1 MNFKV
6 YDAPH
11 SDNTVMQI
19 LLNRGLSVEEAF
31 RYMNLSEESVNNPL
45 LLGEDKLAAAK
56 QIIDNTMISQQK
68 MLVIV
73 DSDCDGFTSSALFI
87 NYLYE
92 MNPTYVEECVEYRF
106 HEGKQHGLTDMVDYI
121 LKKDFKLVVV
131 PDGGSNDYEPQK
143 TLKENGIEVIVL
155 DHHETGY
162 LNNDAVVINNQ
173 MCDYPNKSFSGVGIV
188 WQFCRYMDTE
198 NGTNYADKFI
208 DLVALG
214 NIGDMMDL
222 RNPETRYVISKGLR
236 PDNIQNPFIYGMWQ
250 KNMFKLTDEPTA
262 WGYTFYIVPM
272 VNACNRSGSLEDKQV
287 MFQAMLT
294 NRADVKVPSTK
305 RGHKAGEMETICT
318 QSLRVAT
325 NVKRHQ
331 DKAVDESMAKL
342 IKKIEDENLLQHKV
356 LLLLLPAG
364 YMSPNTAGLVANKL
378 MAKYQ
383 RPCCVLM
390 KNGDSFSGSA
400 RGCDIIGVTKFKDI
414 CEATNACEYTIGHQ
428 GAFGLSIK
436 VHCEDDEFGEVDGD
450 NLYQF
455 IEKTDEVLKDISSEP
470 IYFVDYLWD
479 VNEVEPNRI
488 LDIAK
493 LGYLWGSNMQ
503 ESKVGIKNIE
513 VSKDNIT
520 VMASNT
526 LKITLPN
533 GVAIIK
539 FRASDEEIATLT
551 PADGTVIKINI
562 VGTCNCNEWA
572 GEVTPQIFLDEY
584 EIQRKAWVL

>member
-11 SDNTVMQI
+11 SDNTTLQI
-19 LLNRGLSVEEAF
+19 LLNRGLSTEEAYK
-31 RYMNLSEESVNNPL
+31 YMNLTEESVINPKEGFALPL
-45 LLGEDKLAAAK
+45 LCLAKDCIGKAMMT
-56 QIIDNTMISQQK
+56 NGR

-73 DSDCDGFTSSALFI
+73 DSDCDGFTSAALFI

-92 MNPTYVEECVEYRF
+92 MRPTYVEECVEYRF
-106 HEGKQHGLTDMVDYI
+106 HEGKQHGLADMMDYI
-121 LKKDFKLVVV
+121 LEHNFKIVIV
-131 PDGGSNDYEPQK
+131 PDGGSNDYEQHK
-143 TLKENGIEVIVL
+143 ILKEHNIDCIVL
-155 DHHETGY
+155 DHHEAER
-162 LNNDAVVINNQ
+162 LSEDAIVINNQ
-173 MCDYPNKSFSGVGIV
+173 LATYRNKSFSGVGIV
-188 WQFCRYMDTE
+188 WQFCRYLDSYYQTD
-198 NGTNYADKFI
+198 YANKFI

-222 RNPETRYVISKGLR
+222 RSPETRYVISKGLE
-236 PDNIQNPFIYGMWQ
+236 PNNIQNPFIHGMWQ

-272 VNACNRSGSLEDKQV
+272 VNACNRSGTIEEKQV

-294 NRADVKVPSTK
+294 HRANVEVPSTK

-318 QSLRVAT
+318 QSLRIAT

-331 DKAVDESMAKL
+331 DNAVNESMEKL
-342 IKKIEDENLLQHKV
+342 MKKIEEENLLQHKV
-356 LLLLLPAG
+356 LLLLLPQG

-390 KNGDSFSGSA
+390 QNELGFSGSG
-400 RGCDIIGVTKFKDI
+400 RGCEIIGINKFKDI
-414 CEATNACEYTIGHQ
+414 CENTQCCNYTIGHQ
-428 GAFGLSIK
+428 GAFGISLPLDK
-436 VHCEDDEFGEVDGD
+436 
-450 NLYQF
+450 
-455 IEKTDEVLKDISSEP
+455 IEEYITKTDEVLKDISSEP

-503 ESKVGIKNIE
+503 ESKIGIKNIE
-513 VSKDNIT
+513 VSKNNVA

-539 FRASDEEIATLT
+539 FRASDEEIAALT
-551 PADGTVIKINI
+551 PADGTVTKINI
-562 VGTCNCNEWA
+562 VGTCNANEWG

-584 EIQRKAWVL
+584 EIQRKAWVF

>member
-31 RYMNLSEESVNNPL
+31 RYMNLSEESVNSPL
-45 LLGEDKLAAAK
+45 LLGEDRLSEAYRRINFAEERLLP
-56 QIIDNTMISQQK
+56 T
-68 MLVIV
+68 LVIV
-73 DSDCDGFTSSALFI
+73 DSDCDGFTSAALFI
-87 NYLYE
+87 NYMYE
-92 MNPTYVEECVEYRF
+92 LDPIYVDKCVEYRF
-106 HEGKQHGLTDMVDYI
+106 HEGKQHGLADMVDYI
-121 LKKDFKLVVV
+121 LEKGFKLVIV
-131 PDGGSNDYEPQK
+131 PDGGSNDYEQHK
-143 TLKENGIEVIVL
+143 ILKENGVEVIVL
-155 DHHETGY
+155 DHHEAEY
-162 LNNDAVVINNQ
+162 LSNDAVVINNQ
-173 MCDYPNKSFSGVGIV
+173 LCDYPNKSFSGVGIV
-188 WQFCRYMDTE
+188 WQFCRYMDTKR
-198 NGTNYADKFI
+198 NKNFADKFV

-222 RNPETRYVISKGLR
+222 RNPETRYVISKGLK

-272 VNACNRSGSLEDKQV
+272 VNACNRSGSFEDKQV

-331 DKAVDESMAKL
+331 DKAVDESMTKL
-342 IKKIEDENLLQHKV
+342 INKIADEDLLQHKV
-356 LLLLLPAG
+356 LLLLLPSG

-390 KNGDSFSGSA
+390 QNELGFSGSG
-400 RGCDIIGVTKFKDI
+400 RGCEIIGVNKFKDI
-414 CEATNACEYTIGHQ
+414 CEDTQCCNYTIGHQ
-428 GAFGLSIK
+428 GAFGLSLPLDKI
-436 VHCEDDEFGEVDGD
+436 EE
-450 NLYQF
+450 Y
-455 IEKTDEVLKDISSEP
+455 IEKTDATLKDINSEP

-479 VNEVEPNRI
+479 VNEVEPYRI

-513 VSKDNIT
+513 VSKDNVT

-539 FRASDEEIATLT
+539 FRATDEEIAALT
-551 PADGTVIKINI
+551 PADGTITKINI
-562 VGTCNCNEWA
+562 VGTCNANEWA
-572 GEVTPQIFLDEY
+572 GQVTPQIFLDEY
-584 EIQRKAWVL
+584 EIQKKAWVL